1 MAELSFSRR
10 TGSERDIQPVA
21 IVAVDASTR
30 TATGVTRTRHSIQ
43 INCAYATGDTI
54 TIPASGEQWYVE
66 RFDMEW
72 RLYGRIPFND
82 ATLNIAPEE
91 GQVSVGSASGPLELN
106 GTEVRANGETLRLNG
121 VYFRDTGE
129 QFERSTDKINWTPV
143 AAGLAGLV
151 ELIANAL
158 TGYEGVSQ
166 TDAVQALK
174 DWASLIQEILDS
186 FWLFWT
192 QMCENIFVNGL
203 KRLGVGE
210 TDLEKIVNGLQ
221 NFVNYAFSLI
231 FCDFTGDLTPQ
242 TFLAR
247 LRDLLAPLKDNPI
260 ILGFQAIAQILELS
274 VGNLL
279 NDAVAGATGFLELLF
294 NIITCNWEDIDLAW
308 IEGIIGLVGED
319 TPFAP
324 ANIFKFIVGLIE
336 PLMTNPFA
344 LGLMAIAE
352 ALGKEVSGLLDGAIT
367 GGMEFIRFLFDLLLC
382 QVDPDELTAVLGIAG
397 STFSPAFIAKAINDF
412 FQFFRDNP
420 FLTGLQDFLG
430 LVGETTGNLLQDAV
444 AGVTEFVSLVV
455 GVIFCDPDKLEQ
467 LGDLVDGILPGIGD
481 PLGILRLI
489 YEKIINPI
497 LNNPLVMLIKGF
509 AETVLGIG
517 GGLLNQVLVGSGDL
531 INWVLKI
538 IKTIIPLGTGA
549 WAALL
554 PFVDWDAVDEAD
566 VNFPDLGTVLAGF
579 DPFDLFVPLQQFF
592 SNITSLLG
600 LDFLDEDFD
609 PLTAVSDFL
618 THVGGELNDW
628 LHDNLGD
635 FFANL
640 TSLFGLDFL
649 DGDFNPLT
657 AVSDFLTHVT
667 TDLSG
672 WIQTNVIGPI
682 VTAILGSGFTSLANI
697 TTFFNRLRQI
707 FNGFNFMGG
716 SFNPI
721 DAVRALLELFFNPD
735 KVLQLDD
742 DDELPV
748 STIKGIAD
756 FANSNIIRPIVTTLL
771 LGSGLDLTKFGIN
784 TQEDLDN
791 VDIGVLGDL
800 AGSLLTS
807 LGNIPADLLTGL
819 IPPAIMGVV
828 PVANI
833 SDTSPNLL
841 LQGAF
846 LDAISVEDNDN
857 WFWDSTTNMA
867 GSVGGSAKTVISPAK
882 NRYLYS
888 RQTIPVA
895 VGDRI
900 RLNGFVK
907 TTGLTVSPGGST
919 PISISLIPFIR
930 NSSGATEAQT
940 PVVIGTQ
947 LGSST
952 SWTNVGQSSTTHYEV
967 TNASWVYVVVR
978 LGVAS
983 TATAGTVWWDAISL
997 KKVGLLTQGN
1007 VDSLLATWEQSWT
1020 TIFGTS
1026 GTGKNWSHF
1035 VAALSQLNWT
1045 AGQGVEKGD
1054 GANGNVVGV
1063 IDSIGKSIFGDAY
1076 SYDSPGQ
1083 VKTAMQHF
1091 INKLFGVNTVRTE
1104 LQTAVIPPLD
1114 ASSIDRGTLDIGRIP
1129 TDDVGAALTTT
1140 GSGGLMKRTGQ
1151 TAYAAGSTG
1160 RRIIGDNFFDATPVT
1175 SPDITVRGAKKGF
1188 TVTLAGWYM
1197 VELAYKLNP
1206 VATWGWNFA
1215 PVLYVN
1221 GTATKRGTD
1230 CMYTW
1235 GAVGSAG
1242 SQKSVQNS
1250 FIVYL
1255 GTNGYVEA
1263 GYDVALGAGF
1273 GDTNVLGGPDGG
1285 TGIESYFSISLLNR
1299 SYA

>member
-294 NIITCNWEDIDLAW
+294 NIVTCNWEDIDLAW

-489 YEKIINPI
+489 YEKIISPI

-592 SNITSLLG
+592 SN
-600 LDFLDEDFD
+600 
-609 PLTAVSDFL
+609 
-618 THVGGELNDW
+618 
-628 LHDNLGD
+628 
-635 FFANL
+635 L

-649 DGDFNPLT
+649 DEDFDPLT

-867 GSVGGSAKTVISPAK
+867 GSAGGSAKTVISPAK

-888 RQTIPVA
+888 RQAIPVA

-952 SWTNVGQSSTTHYEV
+952 NWTNVGQSSTTHYEV
-967 TNASWVYVVVR
+967 TNANWVYVVVR

-1076 SYDSPGQ
+1076 SYNSPGQ

-1091 INKLFGVNTVRTE
+1091 VGRLFGSGPVGSE
-1104 LQTAVIPPLD
+1104 LTGDVLPSLD
-1114 ASSIDRGTLDIGRIP
+1114 ASTILYGELPTERLNTSEIGRE
-1129 TDDVGAALTTT
+1129 LTTT
-1140 GSGGLMKRTGQ
+1140 GSGGLMKRTDQGVFPV
-1151 TAYAAGSTG
+1151 GSTG
-1160 RRIIGDNFFDATPVT
+1160 RRIIGNNFFDAPPVV

-1188 TVTLAGWYM
+1188 TVTFAGWYM

-1206 VATWGWNFA
+1206 IATWGWNFA

-1221 GTATKRGTD
+1221 GTPTKRGTD

-1250 FIVYL
+1250 FIVSL
-1255 GTNGYVEA
+1255 DSGGYVEA

-1273 GDTNVLGGPDGG
+1273 PGGAANVLGGPDGG

>member
-489 YEKIINPI
+489 YEKIISPI

-566 VNFPDLGTVLAGF
+566 VNFPDLGTALAGF

-600 LDFLDEDFD
+600 LDFLDEDF
-609 PLTAVSDFL
+609 
-618 THVGGELNDW
+618 
-628 LHDNLGD
+628 
-635 FFANL
+635 
-640 TSLFGLDFL
+640 
-649 DGDFNPLT
+649 NPLT
-657 AVSDFLTHVT
+657 AVSDFLTHIT

-735 KVLQLDD
+735 KVPQLDD

-1026 GTGKNWSHF
+1026 GAGKNWSHF

-1076 SYDSPGQ
+1076 SYNSPGQ

-1091 INKLFGVNTVRTE
+1091 INKLFGVNTVQTE

-1129 TDDVGAALTTT
+1129 TDDVGATINPGA
-1140 GSGGLMKRTGQ
+1140 GSGALLIRSSDEPVAPRTQNSRNLAPDGFFTKLQ
-1151 TAYAAGSTG
+1151 VSSTDISCLRTNGSVGTGERNDYA
-1160 RRIIGDNFFDATPVT
+1160 
-1175 SPDITVRGAKKGF
+1175 GAFK
-1188 TVTLAGWYM
+1188 VSNAGWYM
-1197 VELAYKLNP
+1197 VELSTRINMGFANG
-1206 VATWGWNFA
+1206 AFSCA
-1215 PVLYVN
+1215 PVLYK
-1221 GTATKRGTD
+1221 GTTLGGTTAFKIGTD
-1230 CMYTW
+1230 SHTIVTSLAPFY
-1235 GAVGSAG
+1235 V
-1242 SQKSVQNS
+1242 QVQHRFVQNS
-1250 FIVYL
+1250 WIVYL
-1255 GTNGYVEA
+1255 NANDIVR
-1263 GYDVALGAGF
+1263 AGF
-1273 GDTNVLGGPDGG
+1273 DTAYAGAASSGLGGESG
-1285 TGIESYFSISLLNR
+1285 TGTSGVETYFSISLLNK
-1299 SYA
+1299 SFA

>member
-367 GGMEFIRFLFDLLLC
+367 GGMEFIRFLFDLLFC

-444 AGVTEFVSLVV
+444 GGVTEFVSLVM
-455 GVIFCDPDKLEQ
+455 GVIFCDPEKLEQ
-467 LGDLVDGILPGIGD
+467 LGDLVDGIMPGISD
-481 PLGILRLI
+481 PLGILKTLQ
-489 YEKIINPI
+489 EKVLEPI
-497 LNNPLVMLIKGF
+497 LANPLFMTIKSF
-509 AETVLGIG
+509 AESILGIN
-517 GGLLNQVLVGSGDL
+517 GGLLTQVLEGSGVL
-531 INWVLKI
+531 MNWILKI
-538 IKTIIPLGTGA
+538 VKTIIPLGDGVWSTI
-549 WAALL
+549 L
-554 PFVDWDAVDEAD
+554 PFVDWVAVDSAE
-566 VNFPDLGTVLAGF
+566 VELPGLGTILSGLGPLDMFSPLQEFFDNLAGF
-579 DPFDLFVPLQQFF
+579 LGIDLFD
-592 SNITSLLG
+592 SG
-600 LDFLDEDFD
+600 FD

-618 THVGGELNDW
+618 THI
-628 LHDNLGD
+628 
-635 FFANL
+635 
-640 TSLFGLDFL
+640 
-649 DGDFNPLT
+649 
-657 AVSDFLTHVT
+657 T

-682 VTAILGSGFTSLANI
+682 ATAILGSGFTSLANI

-735 KVLQLDD
+735 KVPQLDD
-742 DDELPV
+742 DDLLPTNIIGGL
-748 STIKGIAD
+748 SD
-756 FANSNIIRPIVTTLL
+756 FANSNIIRPIITTLL
-771 LGSGLDLTKFGIN
+771 LGSGIDLTKFGIN
-784 TQEDLDN
+784 SPEDLEN
-791 VDIGVLGDL
+791 IDIGILGDL
-800 AGSLLTS
+800 AGSFLTS
-807 LGNIPADLLTGL
+807 LGSIPADLITGL
-819 IPPAIMGVV
+819 IPPAILGVV
-828 PVANI
+828 PVSNI
-833 SDTSPNLL
+833 SDTSPNLI

-846 LDAISVEDNDN
+846 LDAISVQNDDG
-857 WFWDSTTNMA
+857 WSHDATTNMS
-867 GSVGGSAKTVISPAK
+867 GSAGGSAKTVISPAK

-888 RQTIPVA
+888 RQAVPVA
-895 VGDRI
+895 MGDRL
-900 RLNGFVK
+900 RLSGYVK
-907 TTGLTVSPGGST
+907 TSGLTVSPGGST
-919 PISISLIPFIR
+919 PISIALIPFIR

-952 SWTNVGQSSTTHYEV
+952 NWTAVGQSSTTHYEV
-967 TNASWVYVVVR
+967 TNPDWVYVEVR

-983 TATAGTVWWDAISL
+983 TATAGTVWWDAITL

-1020 TIFGTS
+1020 TIFGTD
-1026 GTGKNWSHF
+1026 GAGKNWSHF

-1076 SYDSPGQ
+1076 SYNSPGQ

-1091 INKLFGVNTVRTE
+1091 VGRLFGSGPVGSE
-1104 LQTAVIPPLD
+1104 LTGDVLPPLD
-1114 ASSIDRGTLDIGRIP
+1114 ASTIQYGELP
-1129 TDDVGAALTTT
+1129 TERLNTSQIGAALTTT

-1206 VATWGWNFA
+1206 IATWGWNFA

-1230 CMYTW
+1230 CIYTW
-1235 GAVGSAG
+1235 GFGGSSG

-1263 GYDVALGAGF
+1263 GYDVALGPGF
-1273 GDTNVLGGPDGG
+1273 DDTNVLGGPDGG